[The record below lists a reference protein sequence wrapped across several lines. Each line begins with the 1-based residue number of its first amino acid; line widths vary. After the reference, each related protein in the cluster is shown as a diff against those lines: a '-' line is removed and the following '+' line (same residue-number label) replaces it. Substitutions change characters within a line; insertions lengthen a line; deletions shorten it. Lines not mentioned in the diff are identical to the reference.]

1 MWLNEQVSAYF
12 DVAGEARNVLV
23 VAAEGG
29 GTAARIPISACG
41 AGRTVTCDVLG
52 PGGGVLDL
60 AHQLTGM
67 STAALLQLHETG
79 SARLVARHQLGAI

>member
-1 MWLNEQVSAYF
+1 MQVSAYF
-12 DVAGEARNVLV
+12 NIAGEAYNVLI

-29 GTAARIPISACG
+29 GTAARIPLSACG

-60 AHQLTGM
+60 GHQLTGV
-67 STAALLQLHETG
+67 STAASPHMHEP
-79 SARLVARHQLGAI
+79 SLFVEH

>member
-1 MWLNEQVSAYF
+1 MCLIGQVSAYF
-12 DVAGEARNVLV
+12 DVAGEARDVLV

-29 GTAARIPISACG
+29 GTAARIPLSACG

-60 AHQLTGM
+60 GHQLTGI
-67 STAALLQLHETG
+67 STAASPHMHET
-79 SARLVARHQLGAI
+79 LFI